1 MQRLDVVHPG
11 EGNLVVAPLA
21 AHQHGDLVVAG
32 ALERPVVDRGDAFDH
47 VERIR
52 SRVLRARDL
61 RHAVSENWWL
71 GFGWDARQ
79 PHAMHQARSLGA
91 DNCDAE
97 SPEATAH
104 VATD

>member
-32 ALERPVVDRGDAFDH
+32 ALERPVVDRGNAFDH

-52 SRVLRARDL
+52 PWMIGERDL
-61 RHAVSENWWL
+61 RHAVSGWSLRSGL
-71 GFGWDARQ
+71 GHTPTTRA
-79 PHAMHQARSLGA
+79 HATHYGTTGRDDELGRGVPQS
-91 DNCDAE
+91 DC
-97 SPEATAH
+97 P
-104 VATD
+104 